1 MSKPVLEI
9 EYCTSCNYLTRALWV
24 AAELMPDLQ
33 YDLEAVALRCGGK
46 GRFEVKL
53 GDQVVFSKTSSG
65 RFPEPDELRQLI
77 FDQMEARPQP

>member
-9 EYCTSCNYLTRALWV
+9 EYCTSCNYLARALWT

-33 YDLEAVALRCGGK
+33 YDLEALVLRCGGK
-46 GRFEVKL
+46 GRFEMKL
-53 GDQVVFSKTSSG
+53 GDRVVFSKAALG

-77 FDQMEARPQP
+77 FDQMEARSQP